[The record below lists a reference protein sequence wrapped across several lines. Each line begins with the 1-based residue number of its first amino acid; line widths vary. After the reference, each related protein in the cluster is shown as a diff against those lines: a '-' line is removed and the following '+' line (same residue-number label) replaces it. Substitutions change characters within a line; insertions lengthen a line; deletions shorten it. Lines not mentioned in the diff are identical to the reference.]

1 MLKVNGN
8 IYASGDIT
16 ALSDEKYKNNIITID
31 NSLDKIEAMRGVYFN
46 KSNDDINKRHIGLIA
61 QEVEKIIPEVIIESE
76 DTGKSIAYGN
86 LIGLLIE
93 GIKELS
99 NKIKI
104 LESK

>member
-16 ALSDEKYKNNIITID
+16 ALSDEKYKNNIINID
-31 NSLDKIEAMRGVYFN
+31 NPLSKIEALRGVYFN
-46 KSNDDINKRHIGLIA
+46 KTNDSNNKRHLGLIA

-76 DTGKSIAYGN
+76 ETGKSIAYGN
-86 LIGLLIE
+86 LVGLLIE
-93 GIKELS
+93 AVKELS